1 MPTKRLSKPEKTRLV
16 RLTPN
21 EAIFLREYSKTL
33 EYTAAARIAYPNNK
47 DPADY
52 GWEVANKPHIKPK
65 IDAIKQRINDS
76 IDDTWITTRLKEI
89 HDKSLFQRIVLKK
102 KKKIESADRIEMS
115 EEEQEVDQ
123 TPLALNALKSLAS
136 FKRSA
141 EQSLATLNVQVNIAD
156 YLMSGEQRGVV
167 EAKVTKK
174 E

>member
-1 MPTKRLSKPEKTRLV
+1 MKASLDKRLSKPNRTVQKQ
-16 RLTPN
+16 LTTK
-21 EAIFLREYSKTL
+21 ETLFIKAFAQKL
-33 EYTAAARIAYPNNK
+33 EYADACRIAYPNNT
-47 DPADY
+47 DPHNY

-89 HDKSLFQRIVLKK
+89 HDKSLFQKIVLKK
-102 KKKIESADRIEMS
+102 KKITEHEVS

-123 TPLALNALKSLAS
+123 TPLALNALKSLAQ

-141 EQSLATLNVQVNIAD
+141 EQSLGTVNVQVVLADNII
-156 YLMSGEQRGVV
+156 SGEQRKVI